1 VLRAADPNVPM
12 GGLKPMDVW
21 IGESI
26 YTERLIALL
35 SGAFG
40 LLATLL
46 AAIGLYGV
54 VAYAVARRTSE
65 IGVRMA
71 LGARPAAVLR
81 LILWEA
87 SRMALLGIAIGLA
100 AALALS
106 RMVESQLFGVK
117 GAEPAVLALA
127 AAVLALVALLA
138 ALAPG
143 WRASRISPVAALK
156 YE

>member
-1 VLRAADPNVPM
+1 
-12 GGLKPMDVW
+12 
-21 IGESI
+21 
-26 YTERLIALL
+26 
-35 SGAFG
+35 
-40 LLATLL
+40 
-46 AAIGLYGV
+46 
-54 VAYAVARRTSE
+54 
-65 IGVRMA
+65 MA

-81 LILWEA
+81 MILWEA
-87 SRMALLGIAIGLA
+87 GRMAALGIAIGLA
-100 AALALS
+100 AALGLS

-117 GAEPAVLALA
+117 GADPAVLALA